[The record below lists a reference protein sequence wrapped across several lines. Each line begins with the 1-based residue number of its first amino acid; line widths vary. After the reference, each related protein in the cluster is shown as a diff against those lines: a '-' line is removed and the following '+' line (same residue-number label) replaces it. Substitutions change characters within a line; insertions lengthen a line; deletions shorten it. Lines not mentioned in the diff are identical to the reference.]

1 MLSKTEALPYA
12 TSMEPWSKQATVGM
26 VVLIFLA
33 VIVRYQLPGQTWLDW
48 IQVVLVLAF
57 GVLWLNRAWQ
67 RRQMGSVLGAAFE
80 ALYGTLCII
89 AGLFF
94 V

>member
-1 MLSKTEALPYA
+1 MLSETEALPYA
-12 TSMEPWSKQATVGM
+12 TSMAPWSKQATVGM

-48 IQVVLVLAF
+48 IQVVSVLAF
-57 GVLWLNRAWQ
+57 AVFCLNQAWQ
-67 RRQMGSVLGAAFE
+67 RRQMGSVLGATFQ
-80 ALYGTLCII
+80 ALYGTLGVV
-89 AGLFF
+89 AALFF